1 MSKCAI
7 FCSWEQVGHLSPES
21 IKDMM
26 ESLPP
31 HQRDARSK
39 GIPQLG
45 SGAIYPVPEDDF
57 ICDPFEIP
65 PHWRQAYSLD
75 VGWNKSAALWGA
87 IDDQSDTVY
96 FFAEHY
102 RGQAEP
108 SVHADAI
115 KARGESLKGVID
127 PAARGRAQKDGE
139 QLLKIYLD
147 LGLHLSIADNSVE
160 AGIYEF
166 YQRLSSGRIKI
177 FRTLQN
183 FLAEMRLYRRDE
195 NGKIV
200 KENDH
205 LMDCG
210 RYFIKSA
217 MAIATITQKYRTSVT
232 GVGATHSSSYNPLD
246 PAYVSNYLNGK

>member
-1 MSKCAI
+1 
-7 FCSWEQVGHLSPES
+7 
-21 IKDMM
+21 MM
-26 ESLPP
+26 EALPP

-45 SGAIYPVPEDDF
+45 SGAIYPVPESDF
-57 ICDPFEIP
+57 VCPPFEIP
-65 PHWRQAYSLD
+65 PHWRQAYALD
-75 VGWNKSAALWGA
+75 VGWSKTAVLWGA
-87 IDDQSDTVY
+87 HDDQSDTTY

-139 QLLKIYLD
+139 QLFQIYVG
-147 LGLHLSIADNSVE
+147 LGLHLSLADNGVE
-160 AGIYEF
+160 SGIYKV

-177 FRTLQN
+177 FSTCQN
-183 FLAEMRLYRRDE
+183 LLAELRLYRRDE
-195 NGKIV
+195 NGKVI

-205 LMDCG
+205 LCDTL
-210 RYFIKSA
+210 RYWIASA
-217 MAIATITQKYRTSVT
+217 LAIKYRTSVT
-232 GVGATHSSSYNPLD
+232 GVGATHTADYNPLS
-246 PAYVSNYLNGK
+246 PAYIDNYLRGK